1 MESVE
6 AARAAEKEKE
16 QDSKKPAETG
26 EDIPEPVVRSHRIK
40 IGSRAVSYT
49 TTCGLMP
56 IRNDKG
62 ELVARLF
69 FTAYSLNQ
77 PVATA
82 TRPLTFAFNGGP
94 GSASVWLHMGGLAP
108 KRVKMLDDGA
118 MPRPPFQL
126 VDNEYTWL
134 DATDIVFLDPVDT
147 GYSRATS
154 EEHAKAAKSKDGDL
168 ESVAE
173 FIRMYLTRYSRWT
186 SPLFLAGES
195 YGTFRAAGLSGL
207 LIEKGIAFNGI
218 ILISSILNMQTARFT
233 MGNDLPYSLF
243 FPTYAATAWYHKRLA
258 VDLQAKELRAFLDEV
273 EEWVEQVYV
282 PSLSLG
288 DRISPEELDK
298 VVAGIARYTG
308 LSREFVRQTDIRI
321 NIQQFAK
328 ELLRSQRKTVGRLDG
343 RFTGFDQS
351 GVTDVPDYD
360 PSLSAIRPPFTT
372 VLNQYIRTDLG
383 YETDVEYHIL
393 RGLDW
398 TYGDASNGYADTSD
412 ALRSAF
418 AKNPYMHLFVASGYY
433 DMATPYYATYYTLS
447 HSNISADV
455 WGNVETREY
464 PTGHMVYIDSTAL
477 QNLRDDVVAF
487 IEHALT
493 GEAPQAEEQE

>member
-1 MESVE
+1 
-6 AARAAEKEKE
+6 
-16 QDSKKPAETG
+16 
-26 EDIPEPVVRSHRIK
+26 
-40 IGSRAVSYT
+40 
-49 TTCGLMP
+49 
-56 IRNDKG
+56 
-62 ELVARLF
+62 
-69 FTAYSLNQ
+69 
-77 PVATA
+77 
-82 TRPLTFAFNGGP
+82 
-94 GSASVWLHMGGLAP
+94 
-108 KRVKMLDDGA
+108 
-118 MPRPPFQL
+118 
-126 VDNEYTWL
+126 
-134 DATDIVFLDPVDT
+134 
-147 GYSRATS
+147 
-154 EEHAKAAKSKDGDL
+154 
-168 ESVAE
+168 
-173 FIRMYLTRYSRWT
+173 
-186 SPLFLAGES
+186 
-195 YGTFRAAGLSGL
+195 
-207 LIEKGIAFNGI
+207 
-218 ILISSILNMQTARFT
+218 MQTARFT

-288 DRISPEELDK
+288 DRISAEELDK

-308 LSREFVRQTDIRI
+308 LSRDFVKQTDLRI

-328 ELLRSQRKTVGRLDG
+328 ELLRSQRKTVGRLDS

-372 VLNQYIRTDLG
+372 VLNQYIRTELG

-487 IEHALT
+487 IEQALT

>member
-6 AARAAEKEKE
+6 AARAAEKDKE
-16 QDSKKPAETG
+16 QESKKQ
-26 EDIPEPVVRSHRIK
+26 EDSTEDVPEPVVRSHRIK

-62 ELVARLF
+62 ELVSRLF

-108 KRVKMLDDGA
+108 KRVKMQDDGG

-126 VDNEYTWL
+126 VDNEFTWL
-134 DATDIVFLDPVDT
+134 DATDIVFVDPVDT
-147 GYSRATS
+147 GYSRATN
-154 EEHAKAAKSKDGDL
+154 EEHAKTAKSKDGDL
-168 ESVAE
+168 ESVGE
-173 FIRMYLTRYSRWT
+173 FIRMYLTRHNRWT

-195 YGTFRAAGLSGL
+195 YGTFRAAGLTGL

-218 ILISSILNMQTARFT
+218 ILISSILNMQTARFA

-243 FPTYAATAWYHKRLA
+243 FPTYAATAWYHKKLA
-258 VDLQAKELRAFLDEV
+258 PNLQAMELRAFLDDV

-288 DRISPEELDK
+288 DRISPEELEK
-298 VVAGIARYTG
+298 VVSGIVRFTG
-308 LSREFVRQTDIRI
+308 LSRDFVTQADLRI
-321 NIQQFAK
+321 NIHQFTK
-328 ELLRSQRKTVGRLDG
+328 ELLRSQLKTVGRLDG

-360 PSLSAIRPPFTT
+360 PSLTNIRPPFTT
-372 VLNQYIRTDLG
+372 VLNQYIRAELG

-398 TYGDASNGYADTSD
+398 TYGDASDGYADTSD

-477 QNLRDDVVAF
+477 QTLRDDVVAF
-487 IEHALT
+487 IERSLT
-493 GEAPQAEEQE
+493 GESPIEEPA